1 MPGRWVTRERTGRCP
16 NGQRCAAPESVPCG
30 VAGCLW
36 EADCRGMIPEV
47 DIALR
52 AVIERE
58 AVHASGVEVVF
69 DAPTK
74 DWAARRTMPTV
85 DVYLYDIRE
94 DLRRRERGLINE
106 YDERPGHGPPL
117 PPRYFKLS
125 YLVTAWTQRP
135 EDEHRLLASLLSCF
149 LRHDALPRDV
159 LTGTLADLG
168 LPVPVTIAL
177 PPPEDRSFA
186 DVWSAL
192 GGELKPSLDI
202 VVSAPT
208 ATGQVYVAGPPV
220 QEPHRVRPRW
230 PRRVLRIGVRRVA
243 TPRAARGG
251 RTAAC
256 GACARRADSGATA
269 GPRNRRRLRR
279 PSAAGRSRGGGLRRP
294 TRAGRKPRGRDRDV
308 VEGAGSLRR
317 AMRSRRIDGHRRDRP
332 RRRRGAPACPDRS
345 KVRTGG
351 DRPRGERRRK
361 AAGRHDRH
369 HAIATALLARLR
381 DVEERIRD
389 LVAVRRAGD
398 PSPDDPF
405 RGLYLTDEDIDRLLD
420 PAAPAGG
427 APMRQRRLGVSP
439 PRPTPTGRGA
449 GPEGGGAACRARR
462 RPRPGTA

>member
-1 MPGRWVTRERTGRCP
+1 
-16 NGQRCAAPESVPCG
+16 
-30 VAGCLW
+30 
-36 EADCRGMIPEV
+36 MIPEV
-47 DIALR
+47 DSALR

-106 YDERPGHGPPL
+106 YDGTRVQARHL

-159 LTGTLADLG
+159 LTGMLADLG

-220 QEPHRVRPRW
+220 QEPTAFVLGGRAGSSGSEFGEW
-230 PRRVLRIGVRRVA
+230 PPPERRGGKTAAWLRARDASKRGDADPGAGDGTGSHGPAGGSPGGSRADNPEADHPETDNPAAA
-243 TPRAARGG
+243 TGMTWQGLARSGGHAVSEDDGPGETG
-251 RTAAC
+251 RTA
-256 GACARRADSGATA
+256 GAARRRVQAEQ
-269 GPRNRRRLRR
+269 
-279 PSAAGRSRGGGLRRP
+279 RP
-294 TRAGRKPRGRDRDV
+294 TGG
-308 VEGAGSLRR
+308 EGG
-317 AMRSRRIDGHRRDRP
+317 
-332 RRRRGAPACPDRS
+332 
-345 KVRTGG
+345 T
-351 DRPRGERRRK
+351 GERRGK
-361 AAGRHDRH
+361 
-369 HAIATALLARLR
+369 
-381 DVEERIRD
+381 
-389 LVAVRRAGD
+389 RR
-398 PSPDDPF
+398 SP
-405 RGLYLTDEDIDRLLD
+405 
-420 PAAPAGG
+420 
-427 APMRQRRLGVSP
+427 
-439 PRPTPTGRGA
+439 
-449 GPEGGGAACRARR
+449 
-462 RPRPGTA
+462 